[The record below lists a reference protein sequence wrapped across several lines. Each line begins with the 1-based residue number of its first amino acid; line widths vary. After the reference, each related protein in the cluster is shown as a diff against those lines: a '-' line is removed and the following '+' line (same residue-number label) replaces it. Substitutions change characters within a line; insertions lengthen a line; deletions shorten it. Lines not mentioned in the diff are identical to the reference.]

1 MPNPKTVD
9 QEDLDVP
16 NETMVHEVHSNV
28 LPIHCPMP
36 GSSLWNSHPRVY
48 IPVEETGSAKCPYC
62 GCEYI
67 LKDE

>member
-9 QEDLDVP
+9 QTDLDEP
-16 NETMVHEVHSNV
+16 NDTKVHEVHSNI

-67 LKDE
+67 LKDN